1 MNANCNHYYSMVKK
15 ISSISGHWPYQKST
29 RNLFSVVLITL
40 SVISIIIPQIAKMVN
55 CNRDLKCVFEAT
67 TSYMLSVTI
76 LVKLYACY
84 FSRCKMKVLIDE
96 LFIDWNELETPEE
109 YEIMKRYAKNT
120 RRYAIGY
127 VCKNKSCNFRLYTV
141 VFIILC
147 NCNLTIVQLQFD
159 HNEFFSV
166 AVYCY
171 FALYVFLLMS
181 LIPQVLDVV
190 LPLNESRPRLSAYP
204 AYYFVDESKYSYYI
218 LLHAII
224 AWKIALTGLVSYDC
238 MVLTYIEYVCSI
250 FALIG

>member
-1 MNANCNHYYSMVKK
+1 
-15 ISSISGHWPYQKST
+15 
-29 RNLFSVVLITL
+29 
-40 SVISIIIPQIAKMVN
+40 
-55 CNRDLKCVFEAT
+55 
-67 TSYMLSVTI
+67 
-76 LVKLYACY
+76 
-84 FSRCKMKVLIDE
+84 MKVLIDE

-127 VCKNKSCNFRLYTV
+127 VL
-141 VFIILC
+141 
-147 NCNLTIVQLQFD
+147 
-159 HNEFFSV
+159 
-166 AVYCY
+166 YCY